1 MASTNLRKGLFLYK
15 DYIPCKI
22 FLVMEPDEFE
32 VPKEIR
38 EFLPEN
44 AKETILGNER
54 GAKKQYR
61 YGKLHILEYDEKY
74 LVHMDKIDPREDPIG
89 HLIQDAPEYL
99 VGLECAAFGNILS
112 NTVSFFKKDS
122 KKDAL
127 SKGIAT
133 SVIFGYAGYVLTKK
147 IKKLLR

>member
-1 MASTNLRKGLFLYK
+1 
-15 DYIPCKI
+15 
-22 FLVMEPDEFE
+22 MEPDEIE

-38 EFLPEN
+38 EFLPEK
-44 AKETILGNER
+44 AKETILGNKR

-89 HLIQDAPEYL
+89 HLIVDAPEYL
-99 VGLECAAFGNILS
+99 VGLEWAAYGNILS
-112 NTVSFFKKDS
+112 NAVSFFKKES
-122 KKDAL
+122 KKDTLAN
-127 SKGIAT
+127 GITT
-133 SVIFGYAGYVLTKK
+133 SIIFGYAGYTLTKK